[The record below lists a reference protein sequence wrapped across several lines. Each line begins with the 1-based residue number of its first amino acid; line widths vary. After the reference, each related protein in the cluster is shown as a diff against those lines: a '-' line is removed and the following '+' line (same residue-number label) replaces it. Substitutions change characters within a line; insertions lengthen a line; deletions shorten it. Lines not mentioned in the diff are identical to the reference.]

1 MKKILTGV
9 MVGALAATALGTIA
23 QEKPSLT
30 LPAPKAASV
39 PASLQDAA
47 VHATEVSAVASAS
60 SAAAPP
66 VTALILPPPAHAQ
79 VAPAATPA
87 HAAEVAV
94 AVASPSAKQ
103 VPAPKRHVA
112 RVSPKSKPAPAD
124 PYADLPVNAPAREA
138 VRRSTS
144 WAENDNASVS
154 TGKDGRVVFLFGES
168 MPTVVCAP
176 LRVCDIELQ
185 KGEKVIGAPQ
195 VGDPRFSIEPG
206 IVGAGNDRVVH
217 VLVKPR
223 DVGLDTNLMIPTD
236 RRMYRVRLVSD
247 DKNYV
252 SVISWDYPQDD
263 AIAWDAAIAAQDAH
277 AAPVVATMPALT
289 ADTLDFNF
297 RIDVKKGRP
306 AWTPVRVFS
315 DGAHTYVQLP
325 ASVAVNEAPAF
336 FAVGPDGKE
345 ELVNFRLKGSYF
357 VIDRLVKKAILVSGV
372 GGHAERVSIEY
383 GCKRGLFQPR
393 CGG

>member
-1 MKKILTGV
+1 MKTILTG
-9 MVGALAATALGTIA
+9 MILGALAATAVTTIA
-23 QEKPSLT
+23 QDKPSLT

-39 PASLQDAA
+39 PASLEAA
-47 VHATEVSAVASAS
+47 AAK
-60 SAAAPP
+60 AAAPP
-66 VTALILPPPAHAQ
+66 AASPVAALVLPPPAHGAQ
-79 VAPAATPA
+79 ALTASKSVTAAPVAA
-87 HAAEVAV
+87 
-94 AVASPSAKQ
+94 
-103 VPAPKRHVA
+103 
-112 RVSPKSKPAPAD
+112 PAPAVAESSPAPRRKLAKHHAPVRHKSPRKRAE
-124 PYADLPVNAPAREA
+124 PYSDLPVNAPAMEA

-144 WAENDNASVS
+144 WAEKDDVSIS

-185 KGEKVIGAPQ
+185 KGEKVVGAPQ

-206 IVGAGNDRVVH
+206 IVGTGADRVVH

-263 AIAWDAAIAAQDAH
+263 AAAWDAAIVAQDAH
-277 AAPVVATMPALT
+277 TAPVVATMPALT

-297 RIDVKKGRP
+297 QVNVEKGRP
-306 AWTPVRVFS
+306 DWTPVRVFS
-315 DGAHTYVQLP
+315 DGAHTYIQLP

-336 FAVGPDGKE
+336 FAVGADGKE

-372 GGHAERVSIEY
+372 GGTAERVSIEH
-383 GCKRGLFQPR
+383 GCKRGLFRPK

>member
-1 MKKILTGV
+1 MKKILSGV
-9 MVGALAATALGTIA
+9 IVGVLAATAAGTFA
-23 QEKPSLT
+23 QEKSTLT
-30 LPAPKAASV
+30 LPAPKAAAV
-39 PASLQDAA
+39 PASL
-47 VHATEVSAVASAS
+47 E
-60 SAAAPP
+60 AAAAQAAEAPSHPSPAAAP
-66 VTALILPPPAHAQ
+66 VTALVLPPPAPVAAPP
-79 VAPAATPA
+79 APAPA
-87 HAAEVAV
+87 VEQAAPAVPVAK
-94 AVASPSAKQ
+94 PK
-103 VPAPKRHVA
+103 PAPKRHHASVHHVA
-112 RVSPKSKPAPAD
+112 APKRTE
-124 PYADLPVNAPAREA
+124 PYADLPVNEPAKEA

-144 WAENDNASVS
+144 WAQNDDVSVS

-206 IVGAGNDRVVH
+206 IVGTGSDRVVH

-263 AIAWDAAIAAQDAH
+263 AAAWDKAIAAQDAH

-297 RIDVKKGRP
+297 QIDVEKGRP
-306 AWTPVRVFS
+306 DWTPIRVFT
-315 DGAHTYVQLP
+315 DGAHTYIQLP
-325 ASVAVNEAPAF
+325 ANVALNEAPAF
-336 FAVGPDGKE
+336 FAVGADGKE
-345 ELVNFRLKGSYF
+345 ELINFRLKGSYF
-357 VIDRLVKKAILVSGV
+357 VIDRLVKKAVLVSGV
-372 GGHAERVSIEY
+372 GGQAERVSIEH
-383 GCKRGLFQPR
+383 GCKRGIFQPR